1 MFKNNKK
8 VLQQEKAP
16 VSLNDSTE
24 QRYSVSWQFLLETKM
39 SAFQK

>member
-24 QRYSVSWQFLLETKM
+24 QRYSQFHD
-39 SAFQK
+39 SSC